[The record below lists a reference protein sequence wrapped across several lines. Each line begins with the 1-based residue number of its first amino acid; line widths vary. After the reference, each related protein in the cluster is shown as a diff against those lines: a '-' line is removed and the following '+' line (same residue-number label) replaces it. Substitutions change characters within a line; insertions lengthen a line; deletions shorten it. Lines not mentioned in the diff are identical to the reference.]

1 MWPGAIHR
9 SGGRTH
15 LSEHDE
21 HDTGRPW
28 GAPLPWLPPDAA
40 PARQPLEHGPD
51 VAAARPQAEYP
62 QARHERN
69 ERPQLQHPPGAGAYG
84 GWGYASPPTEPLP
97 SPVPQQPGSRRKRLL
112 STVAVVAAL
121 AVAAPV
127 VQRELLTPTPRAAR
141 AATSATAS
149 AAPGPVTTASRPS
162 FDYAVDEILANM
174 NVAVMNDDVEAFSA
188 VAARGVPR
196 MRTRL
201 RSLFTALRAMPL
213 RDFELDRDPTRTS
226 KPVTSTLPE
235 AVAVPVVARYR
246 LQGWDSSDVSVPLQ
260 FVVAFTDG
268 RYSLVEDRTTV
279 DSATARRLE
288 PWLFSDLHV
297 TKTANVLVLG
307 EKAKAKQ
314 LRRLAATLERVAAH
328 VRRVWPER
336 TWNGRV
342 VVYATTSTAFVR
354 SWYGRT
360 AAGDSGNGGH
370 ASFVAKV
377 VTLPRADQPGA
388 PGAVRMVLTPYLL
401 KQGGRTGYEE
411 VLRHE
416 MTHVATARI
425 NYGVPTWLVEGAAEY
440 TGFVRRTASG
450 ALDATTTLGR
460 HGLTRAEVS
469 STQRGTWRPV
479 LKTGADFY
487 RGSEQSVDAAYNSAF
502 ITCLYIADRYGERAL
517 RRLYTRSAE
526 LAGTSP
532 LAGALVAKTEKA
544 ALREVL
550 RTDRARLTKD
560 VAKFATRLRNRLV
573 FR

>member
-1 MWPGAIHR
+1 VP
-9 SGGRTH
+9 T
-15 LSEHDE
+15 
-21 HDTGRPW
+21 
-28 GAPLPWLPPDAA
+28 PP
-40 PARQPLEHGPD
+40 
-51 VAAARPQAEYP
+51 
-62 QARHERN
+62 
-69 ERPQLQHPPGAGAYG
+69 
-84 GWGYASPPTEPLP
+84 
-97 SPVPQQPGSRRKRLL
+97 SRRRRFL
-112 STVAVVAAL
+112 TAVAVVAAL

-127 VQRELLTPTPRAAR
+127 VQRELLTPSPRAERPAS
-141 AATSATAS
+141 AAAASGAPAPIATAS
-149 AAPGPVTTASRPS
+149 RESL
-162 FDYAVDEILANM
+162 DYAVRHLLSEMTI
-174 NVAVMNDDVEAFSA
+174 AVSTNEPQRFTA
-188 VAARGVPR
+188 VAAAEAPR
-196 MRTRL
+196 TRTRL
-201 RSLFTALRAMPL
+201 RSLFANLRALPL
-213 RDFELDRDPTRTS
+213 LSFELLRDPTR
-226 KPVTSTLPE
+226 STRSVASSLPE
-235 AVAVPVVARYR
+235 AVVVPIMAQYR
-246 LQGWDSSDVSVPLQ
+246 LQGWDSSEVSVPLQ
-260 FVVAFTDG
+260 FVVALSDG
-268 RYSLVEDRTTV
+268 RYKIVEDRTTT
-279 DSATARRLE
+279 DTGTAQRLE
-288 PWLFSDLHV
+288 PWLFPDLYV
-297 TKTANVLVLG
+297 TKTKHVLVIG
-307 EKAKAKQ
+307 ERAKRTQ
-314 LRRLAATLERVAAH
+314 LRKLATTLERLAGD
-328 VRRVWPER
+328 VRKVWPER
-336 TWNGRV
+336 SWNGRV
-342 VVYATTSTAFVR
+342 VAYATTRTAFVR

-377 VTLPRADQPGA
+377 VTLPRSDQPGA

-401 KQGGRTGYEE
+401 KQGGRAGYEE

-416 MTHVATARI
+416 MTHVATAKI

-460 HGLTRAEVS
+460 HGLTRAEVT

-550 RTDRARLTKD
+550 RTDKARLTKD